1 MKISKIWVHGSYQ
14 MLSKS
19 SGKEYWNK
27 YKIKAIIDSLEDP
40 KQKLLELRGIIE
52 EAHKTNN
59 EDIILDEVFS
69 TPIIPKKNGA
79 RIEPN
84 MEIRKKYA
92 EAAAIQDHDTIHKL
106 ETIYNF
112 QIC

>member
-1 MKISKIWVHGSYQ
+1 MKINKIQY
-14 MLSKS
+14 SKS
-19 SGKEYWNK
+19 YEMVLGGKSVWER
-27 YKIKAIIDSLEDP
+27 IGLEADLDDYESP
-40 KQKLLELRGIIE
+40 EKGLGVLKDMVEDF
-52 EAHKTNN
+52 HKKSNPEPEFVPDT
-59 EDIILDEVFS
+59 F